1 MGQTVGRIR
10 VIIGLNWMQCMPKGF
25 EIWLEGRE
33 VRRDVSKDTV
43 VEVAEHGTGFQI
55 SKITKICHSEP
66 IADGRRMFRF
76 SEEGRAGDSIVG
88 TIQVGA
94 NKEEDKK

>member
-1 MGQTVGRIR
+1 MSQTVDRIH
-10 VIIGLNWMQCMPKGF
+10 IIKGLNWMQCIPKGS
-25 EIWLEGRE
+25 EIWLEGRK
-33 VRRDVSKDTV
+33 VRRDISKDAV

-66 IADGRRMFRF
+66 IADGGRMFRF

-94 NKEEDKK
+94 NEEEDKK